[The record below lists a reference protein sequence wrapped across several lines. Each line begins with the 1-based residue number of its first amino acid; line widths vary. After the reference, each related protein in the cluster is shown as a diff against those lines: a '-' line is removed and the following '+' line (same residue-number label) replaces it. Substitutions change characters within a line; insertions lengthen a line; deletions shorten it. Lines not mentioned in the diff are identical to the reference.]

1 MTKNNFQKIFKIL
14 GIIICFSVLN
24 SCSAEQHPQEAAII
38 SNHEFYDTLEIN
50 FPNPAAQIKLAGSL
64 SLPKGKGPFS
74 AVILIAGSGPMNRDE
89 ENLQHKPFMVL
100 ADHLGRQ
107 GIAVLRFDKRG
118 VEKSEGNFAIAR
130 TSDFA
135 SDVHAAIA
143 YLRTRA
149 EVDINKLGLIGHSE
163 GGTIAPMVAA
173 ENNAVHFIVMMA
185 GSGLR
190 GDQLIL
196 AQTQARDSLL
206 QVPPA
211 KSGKKLAALE
221 KAMHAISSAGNL
233 VESERVLKPILNSA
247 VAENLMSQPEADER
261 LAVYTTA
268 WFREFVLYDPR
279 PVLKKLT
286 IPVLALAGSLDISI
300 PSKQHLPA
308 IQDALRNN
316 KQATVQEIPQLNHMF
331 QTAVTGDFSEF
342 GKIQETMSPSAMKI
356 ISTWIKHQVK

>member
-1 MTKNNFQKIFKIL
+1 MNI
-14 GIIICFSVLN
+14 
-24 SCSAEQHPQEAAII
+24 CSAEQRPQEAVIT
-38 SNHEFYDTLEIN
+38 SDNSVYDTLEIS

-64 SLPKGKGPFS
+64 SLPRGKGPFPV
-74 AVILIAGSGPMNRDE
+74 VILIAGSGPMNRDE
-89 ENLQHKPFMVL
+89 ENLQHKPFLVL
-100 ADHLGRQ
+100 ADHLGRR

-118 VEKSEGNFAIAR
+118 VGKSEGNLALAR

-135 SDVHAAIA
+135 SDVHAAIT

-163 GGTIAPMVAA
+163 GGTIAPMLAA

-196 AQTQARDSLL
+196 AQTRARDSLL
-206 QVPPA
+206 KVPRA
-211 KSGKKLAALE
+211 ESGKKLAALE
-221 KAMHAISSAGNL
+221 KAMHAISSSGNL
-233 VESERVLKPILNSA
+233 AESEQALKPILSA
-247 VAENLMSQPEADER
+247 AIADKLMSQPEADER

-300 PSKQHLPA
+300 PSRQHLPA
-308 IQDALRNN
+308 IQEALHNN
-316 KQATVQEIPQLNHMF
+316 KRATVQEIPQLNHMF

-342 GKIQETMSPSAMKI
+342 GKIKETMSPRAMKM